1 MPAITEL
8 ATRTA
13 ELGRSETVVV
23 EDGETPQL
31 AGSSDRGKVDGEGAK
46 ERLERE
52 MMLRLQEAEQ
62 YIAARQDLV
71 RLKPP

>member
-1 MPAITEL
+1 MPAISEL

-13 ELGRSETVVV
+13 ELGRSEIVLV
-23 EDGETPQL
+23 DNGETPQL
-31 AGSSDRGKVDGEGAK
+31 AGSLDSGKADGKGLK

-52 MMLRLQEAEQ
+52 KMLRLQEAEQ
-62 YIAARQDLV
+62 YMAPRQDLV